1 MHALTETSATLQ
13 QAFLKCTAIA
23 LYCICALVLIDHAI
37 HLINKN
43 HLPAIPLQYSY
54 LSLYA
59 AVATFRLNAR
69 LLMLPLGLGIML
81 INQQAAKHGS
91 AYLEIA
97 ILTTLTLSLSAIFD
111 TFAAVKTIRKYSAAI
126 ISAGGFYLLSAHLL
140 DASILD
146 SSLTTT
152 TEKAP
157 RYAGL
162 YLFIGITILMQLHNK
177 NNTPLKTRALDS
189 ASIIGPL
196 LVYTLLSTNTNINK
210 NYNAAIANNIK
221 NEISNTIQT
230 RKLQAASIADA
241 WRVMQDKNPQLQVA
255 LLNNLLAALPEASSI
270 YIYDDNLNATHIFTP
285 KRSPTQTITTEQ
297 INTTKNPIARLIS
310 SNQKPTAHA
319 EYLIH
324 QSDSTT
330 THVATTY
337 IEETKQYIAIDF
349 NAGSDFN
356 KLHHTSAAATN
367 IDIRLINNAS
377 SPTSVS
383 RNTPNT
389 IVRVNENVALAI
401 SATPK
406 GSENIPTL
414 AIFIILGSIL
424 ITAVSRVNSELYK
437 SEKLH
442 AEKLKDKHQELSA
455 ALTASRTLQIAA
467 SQSEQLY
474 RSLFNDSPDSIIL
487 SNYQGKII
495 DINQSAI
502 ELFKFSHEQF
512 INLSVSELLLAANNK
527 SHGASALPNAKINN
541 FEIACIDNQ
550 KRKLTL
556 NVCHFPIYADQQ
568 QTGAFTVAR
577 DFSSFRA
584 AQNDSLLRLRA
595 LDACSNGIVI
605 SNARQTHQPI
615 VYVNAAFERITG
627 YSAHEVIGRNCRFLS
642 KGIQQTKERE
652 VLRTAIARGES
663 TQVTIQNSRKDG
675 SLFWN
680 ELKIEP
686 IYDEDNTLSH
696 FVGVQTDVTEQ
707 LKYIKD
713 LSFYATHDRLTAL
726 PNRALLEDRLEH
738 AYNIAQRYKQLIA
751 VLFIDLDD
759 FKPINDAFGH
769 DIGDEVLK
777 EVSERLRC
785 NARNSDT
792 LARLGGDEYILL
804 LTEISH
810 EHQATAIAERII
822 ESIDH
827 AFIINDLELH
837 ITCSIGISLFTEQ
850 LDNAQA
856 LLQQADMAMYRAKQN
871 GRNTYNIYTADLD
884 LAANDSMQLRND
896 LRSAIQNDQLLLHY
910 QPQIDGR
917 TGKIAGIEALLRWK
931 HPLRGMIS
939 PADFIHLAEANGQIV
954 PIGQWVLE
962 QACNFIRELLE
973 LNLCDCPMSINVSP
987 VQLQRQAFDQVVMA
1001 ALAASGLAAKYLE
1014 LEITE
1019 SILLQDMDR
1028 VLKILRDLNSVGVQI
1043 AIDDFGTGFSSL
1055 NYLKLLPLNK
1065 VKIDK
1070 SFINEI
1076 IHNPHDAALTKSII
1090 SMAHHLSMSV
1100 IAEGVEDLAQYT
1112 FLLNNKCEYFQGYFF
1127 SKPLNRQDLIAYLRA
1142 NSNGATLPTNK
1153 IETPNTLLLI
1163 DDEENIL
1170 RALKRTLRKDN
1181 YNILTCTNAQQ
1192 AFELLALNNV
1202 HVIIS
1207 DQRMPGMTGTEFL
1220 KKVKDI
1226 YPNTIRMV
1234 LSGFTDLNSVTDA
1247 INQGAIYKY
1256 LTKPW
1261 DDQALSDS
1269 IRQAFKQ
1276 YELQLNTTIR
1286 LDTDRQ

>member
-1 MHALTETSATLQ
+1 MNTLTETPATLQ
-13 QAFLKCTAIA
+13 QAFLKCTAIT
-23 LYCICALVLIDHAI
+23 LYCICALALIDHAI
-37 HLINKN
+37 HLIYKN

-59 AVATFRLNAR
+59 AIATFRLNAR
-69 LLMLPLGLGIML
+69 LLMLPLGLSIIL
-81 INQQAAKHGS
+81 INQHITHQDPT
-91 AYLEIA
+91 YINIA
-97 ILTTLTLSLSAIFD
+97 ILTTLLLSLSAIFD
-111 TFAAVKTIRKYSAAI
+111 TFTAIKTIRKYSAAI
-126 ISAGGFYLLSAHLL
+126 VSAGGIYLLSAHLL
-140 DASILD
+140 DISILD

-152 TEKAP
+152 TEKLP
-157 RYAGL
+157 RHAGL
-162 YLFIGITILMQLHNK
+162 YLFIGIITLMQLHNK
-177 NNTPLKTRALDS
+177 NNAPLKTRALDS

-196 LVYTLLSTNTNINK
+196 LVYALLSANTNINK
-210 NYNAAIANNIK
+210 NYNDVIANNLK
-221 NEISNTIQT
+221 DETATIIQA
-230 RKLQAASIADA
+230 RKLQAAAIADA
-241 WRVMQDKNPQLQVA
+241 WLVMQDKNAQLQVA
-255 LLNNLLAALPEASSI
+255 LLNNLLAALPEISSA
-270 YIYDDNLNATHIFTP
+270 YIYDENLNATNTFTP
-285 KRSPTQTITTEQ
+285 KRKPLQAIAIEQ
-297 INTTKNPIARLIS
+297 PAAPIARLI
-310 SNQKPTAHA
+310 NDRQEPITDT
-319 EYLIH
+319 EYLI
-324 QSDSTT
+324 QQDGEITT
-330 THVATTY
+330 EVAIAY
-337 IEETKQYIAIDF
+337 LEKNRQYIAIYF
-349 NAGSDFN
+349 SANSN
-356 KLHHTSAAATN
+356 IHKLHHAPTGTTN
-367 IDIRLINNAS
+367 IEISLISKASNPAIVSPPPNA
-377 SPTSVS
+377 
-383 RNTPNT
+383 
-389 IVRVNENVALAI
+389 IVHVNGNMDLAI
-401 SATPK
+401 HVMTK
-406 GSENIPTL
+406 DTQNIPAL
-414 AIFIILGSIL
+414 AIFIILSSIL
-424 ITAVSRVNSELYK
+424 ITSISRINSELYK
-437 SEKLH
+437 SERLH
-442 AEKLKDKHQELSA
+442 AEKLKDKHQELST
-455 ALTASRTLQIAA
+455 ALTKSRELQIAA
-467 SQSEQLY
+467 SRSEQLY

-487 SNYQGKII
+487 SNHLGKII

-502 ELFKFSHEQF
+502 ELFKFSRDQF
-512 INLSVSELLLAANNK
+512 INLSVSTLLLSANNK
-527 SHGASALPNAKINN
+527 SSSASALPNVKINN
-541 FEIACIDNQ
+541 FEISCSDNQ

-556 NVCHFPIYADQQ
+556 NVCHFPIHVDQQ

-595 LDACSNGIVI
+595 LDACSNGIII

-642 KGIQQTKERE
+642 KGIKSTKERE
-652 VLRTAIARGES
+652 ILRSAIARGES

-726 PNRALLEDRLEH
+726 PNRTLLEDRLEH
-738 AYNIAQRYKQLIA
+738 AYNIAQRYKQLTA

-769 DIGDEVLK
+769 GIGDEVLK

-810 EHQATAIAERII
+810 EYQVTAIAERII

-850 LDNAQA
+850 LDNAQT

-871 GRNTYNIYTADLD
+871 GRNTYNIYTSDLD
-884 LAANDSMQLRND
+884 QSANDNMQLRND

-917 TGKIAGIEALLRWK
+917 TGKIAGIEALLRWN

-962 QACNFIRELLE
+962 QTCAFIRELLE
-973 LNLCDCPMSINVSP
+973 LNLCDCPISINVSP
-987 VQLQRQAFDQVVMA
+987 VQLQRQAFDQVVMD

-1019 SILLQDMDR
+1019 SILLSDMER
-1028 VLKILRDLNSVGVQI
+1028 VLKMLRALNRAGVQI

-1142 NSNGATLPTNK
+1142 NSRGITLPTNK

-1192 AFELLALNNV
+1192 AFELLAVNNV